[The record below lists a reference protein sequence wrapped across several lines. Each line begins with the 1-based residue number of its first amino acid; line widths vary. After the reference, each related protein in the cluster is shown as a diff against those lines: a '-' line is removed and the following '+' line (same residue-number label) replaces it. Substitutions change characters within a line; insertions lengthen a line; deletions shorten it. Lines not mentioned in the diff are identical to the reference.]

1 MSGRAVDPAR
11 ARIVLVGTYAY
22 SDPAL
27 PDVPVIANNVADLAK
42 ALTDPELGGFDPA
55 HCVVAPPRA
64 GVEQVGDLLVQAAAE
79 AEDLLL
85 FYYSGHGL
93 LGPLRRELYLTLA
106 GTRPDRLAFTAL
118 AFDAVRDACL
128 ESRARSRVVILDS
141 CFSGRAIGQALAGD
155 GEVVANQLEVAGTYT
170 LTSAPANRTAVV
182 LPGEEHT
189 AFTERLL
196 RLLRGGSAEAGAVL
210 TLGDIYR
217 HLRGQ
222 LGAEGLPLPQQ
233 RGTETADLLGLVR
246 NRYVGGA
253 GGVGVAGDVG
263 VEQVASGQ
271 GAESQ
276 VLSDPVV
283 VVGPAPGSAAVSGET
298 VVLTRE
304 RARRLV
310 DEAMRAVPGSY
321 AEHSKAYMRCKI
333 AGAVAGVDPEIA
345 EQVADANEQLV
356 LAASDA
362 EARAKALTEIVK
374 ATVGSDLRRAER
386 AAVAIPNPQVKAE
399 ELARVVKAMA
409 RSDPR
414 RAEQLAMEISDER
427 HRARALVE
435 VLRVVAGRD
444 SEAAG
449 RLAHEAERAAVA
461 IEKPARKAE
470 ALAGIVGG
478 LAGCDPQRAER
489 LIEEARIVAL
499 SISGKYY
506 SSRALEE
513 VVKGVAGSNPERAES
528 IALDISDK
536 FTRTSAL
543 AVIAMAVAGS
553 DPGRAEWLAEAVWKN
568 GGDKELRA
576 LRLAEIAQ
584 ALAGRDPEAAGR
596 VAGMAERAAMAILR
610 SQNRVPILLRLVQIL
625 ADSQPQ
631 MAGRLAGVAES
642 GSPAIYRASD
652 IAVSLVGSDLQR
664 AERAALMMKNLEN
677 KSAALVKIVMVVAE
691 SDSRHA
697 EELALAIPGEMHKA
711 HALAEVA
718 RVVAGSDRQRAE
730 LLVDRAERAALKA
743 ASGWQ
748 RARGLALVARAVVGS
763 DPGRAAGLADLA
775 ERAVLEGDGGA
786 LRVDGVV
793 MILGVLGWGEAE

>member
-141 CFSGRAIGQALAGD
+141 CFSGRAIGQTLAGD
-155 GEVVANQLEVAGTYT
+155 GEAVANQLEVAGSYT

-196 RLLRGGSAEAGAVL
+196 RLLSVGSAEAGAML

-217 HLRGQ
+217 HLRSQ

-246 NRYVGGA
+246 NRYVA
-253 GGVGVAGDVG
+253 VAEGVAAERGAALL
-263 VEQVASGQ
+263 EQ
-271 GAESQ
+271 GAPAVMER
-276 VLSDPVV
+276 PERVV
-283 VVGPAPGSAAVSGET
+283 VPVRSQAV
-298 VVLTRE
+298 VMTRE
-304 RARRLV
+304 RARRLA
-310 DEAMRAVPGSY
+310 DEAVRAIPGLY
-321 AEHSKAYMRCKI
+321 AEYSKAYMRCKI
-333 AGAVAGVDPEIA
+333 VNAVAGVDPETA
-345 EQVADANEQLV
+345 ERLADRNEHIV
-356 LAASDA
+356 LAVSDD
-362 EARAKALTEIVK
+362 EARSKALAEIVK
-374 ATVGSDLRRAER
+374 GTTGGDLRRAER
-386 AAVAIPNPQVKAE
+386 AALAIPNPQTKAE
-399 ELARVVKAMA
+399 ELAKVVKAMA

-414 RAEQLAMEISDER
+414 RAERLALAISDEK
-427 HRARALVE
+427 HKARALAGIVR
-435 VLRVVAGRD
+435 VLADGD
-444 SEAAG
+444 PEAAG
-449 RLAHEAERAAVA
+449 RLAHEAERAAMA
-461 IEKPARKAE
+461 IEGLDHRAK
-470 ALAGIVGG
+470 ALAEIVDG
-478 LAGCDPQRAER
+478 LAGCDPQRAQR
-489 LIEEARIVAL
+489 LTEEARLTAL
-499 SISGKYY
+499 AVPGKYY
-506 SSRALEE
+506 SSRALRD
-513 VVKGVAGSNPERAES
+513 VVQGVAGSDPERAEG
-528 IALDISDK
+528 IAWTISDK

-543 AVIAMAVAGS
+543 ADIAKAVAGS
-553 DPGRAEWLAEAVWKN
+553 DPRRAEQLAEAVWKN

-576 LRLAEIAQ
+576 LCLAEIAQ
-584 ALAGRDPEAAGR
+584 VLAGSDPEAAER
-596 VAGMAERAAMAILR
+596 VAGMAERAAMAIMR
-610 SQNRVPILLRLVQIL
+610 SQNRGLVLVRLVRML

-631 MAGRLAGVAES
+631 IVTRLAILAQS
-642 GSPAIYRASD
+642 GAPEIYRASD
-652 IAVSLVGSDLQR
+652 IAGALADSDPQQ
-664 AERAALMMKNLEN
+664 AERAALAMTNLQN
-677 KSAALVKIVMVVAE
+677 KSVALVKIVKVVAG

-697 EELALAIPGEMHKA
+697 EQLALAIPDEMHKA
-711 HALAEVA
+711 HALAETA
-718 RVVAGSDRQRAE
+718 RAVERSDPQRAE
-730 LLVDRAERAALKA
+730 LLIDQAERAALKA
-743 ASGWQ
+743 ATTWQ
-748 RARGLALVARAVVGS
+748 KSRALAVIAAAVVGS
-763 DPGRAAGLADLA
+763 DPERAAVLADQAERAALEADSGPLQVDALVTILRMLSREEAGLASL
-775 ERAVLEGDGGA
+775 
-786 LRVDGVV
+786 
-793 MILGVLGWGEAE
+793 